1 MFINS
6 TPTAPSITV
15 GSIPLERVEDL
26 TYLGSIVSS
35 DNAVG
40 NDITGRLGK
49 AQSSFASLRSIWK
62 SKQYSLRTKVRIYNS
77 NVKPVFLY
85 GSECWGVIESDMKK
99 LNLFH
104 NRCLRRI
111 CGIFWP
117 NVISN
122 EELYKKTS
130 SSSVVNQIKY
140 RRLRW
145 LAVADLA

>member
-15 GSIPLERVEDL
+15 DSIPLERVEDF

-35 DNAVG
+35 ENAAG
-40 NDITGRLGK
+40 KDITARLGK
-49 AQSSFASLRSIWK
+49 AQGSFAALCPIWK

-77 NVKPVFLY
+77 NGKSVLLY
-85 GSECWGVIESDMKK
+85 GSECWRVIESDIKK
-99 LNLFH
+99 LNVFH

-130 SSSVVNQIKY
+130 SSSVSIRSNTD
-140 RRLRW
+140 
-145 LAVADLA
+145 A